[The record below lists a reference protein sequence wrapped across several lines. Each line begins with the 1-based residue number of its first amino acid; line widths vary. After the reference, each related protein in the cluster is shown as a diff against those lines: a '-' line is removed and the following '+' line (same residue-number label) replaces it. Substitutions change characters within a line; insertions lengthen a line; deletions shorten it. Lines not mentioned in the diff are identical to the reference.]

1 MKSLASLSSNAAIKD
16 HRKSHRRGCAI
27 ASKGGREREFLLE
40 ERQRLR
46 VLEGVVQGLRR
57 CNMLDRAS
65 HHRQA
70 PSTTYVWGD
79 YIKDSRRGE

>member
-40 ERQRLR
+40 
-46 VLEGVVQGLRR
+46 
-57 CNMLDRAS
+57 
-65 HHRQA
+65 
-70 PSTTYVWGD
+70 
-79 YIKDSRRGE
+79 